1 MQRGLGVCAGGVV
14 LALPTDPDDIKNP
27 GSVVGG
33 RWQDRS
39 SRDFDQIRRWWAE
52 NPQRGIALHCGP
64 SGAVVFDLDRDDFN
78 ELPEPLAE
86 ALRQAEGIQLTR
98 DGGVRGHYVFA
109 MPPGESFGNRAG
121 AFAILGG
128 PRQERRDRRC
138 ADATPQRGQLPVD
151 KEWPCNHSAA

>member
-1 MQRGLGVCAGGVV
+1 MTLRHQLSVPNVDGMSPCNAALAYAQAGWF
-14 LALPTDPDDIKNP
+14 LLPTDPDDIKNP

-33 RWQDRS
+33 RWQDGS

-98 DGGVRGHYVFA
+98 DGGVRGHYVSRCRL
-109 MPPGESFGNRAG
+109 GSRS
-121 AFAILGG
+121 AI
-128 PRQERRDRRC
+128 
-138 ADATPQRGQLPVD
+138 APVLLQYSGR
-151 KEWPCNHSAA
+151 SAARTA